1 VKTGTKKTPKNGA
14 TRKRE
19 HDQRQ
24 RAMGRKPVQIWLTDS
39 EAKAVRQFVKKLRET

>member
-1 VKTGTKKTPKNGA
+1 MANPTKSPKDGA

-24 RAMGRKPVQIWLTDS
+24 RKQGRKPVQIWLTDN